1 MSLLSRTIDQYCR
14 CLDWNI
20 PTDIFLWGSIYLEE
34 IEGIDHTGTKRPQT
48 SRIGQSGKH
57 KETNKCLRVVW
68 GQRNK
73 SAANY
78 SFLSCLVI
86 SICPPRTPC
95 PSITFHSRQDSCL
108 GVKHIH
114 SSAVHQIAPNTVI
127 LHSGWA
133 QGGGGAARENASRRQ
148 RHIGGPCFA

>member
-1 MSLLSRTIDQYCR
+1 MINWAQSGRRR
-14 CLDWNI
+14 CLA
-20 PTDIFLWGSIYLEE
+20 SASCS
-34 IEGIDHTGTKRPQT
+34 KR
-48 SRIGQSGKH
+48 
-57 KETNKCLRVVW
+57 EANKCLRVVR

-73 SAANY
+73 STENY

-86 SICPPRTPC
+86 SICPPRISC

-127 LHSGWA
+127 LHSHWQGE
-133 QGGGGAARENASRRQ
+133 GGGGRWSGSLGKCKKEAETRRWTLFCLKHFSFAQNLQKFIKEENSNVLR
-148 RHIGGPCFA
+148 